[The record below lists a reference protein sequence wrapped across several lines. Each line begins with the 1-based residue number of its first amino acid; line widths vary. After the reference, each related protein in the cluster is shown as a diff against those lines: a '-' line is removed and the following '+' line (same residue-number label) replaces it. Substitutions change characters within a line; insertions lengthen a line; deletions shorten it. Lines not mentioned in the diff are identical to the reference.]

1 MHSGITRSPSTSPM
15 WTGQPP
21 RLAPWSFSELRVP
34 SGSSPG
40 HTGRACRPPSADGK
54 LALPLF
60 LPNTLQYGLSVEPA
74 QWAKAHFF
82 VGFGTFSNMQQE
94 AVASKIEEIAQRV
107 AASEGLEIVQVEVK
121 GGGGQRLVRIAIDKP
136 AGVTHADCELVSHQ
150 VGTILD
156 VEDVVP
162 DGRYTLEVSSPGVER
177 KLFKPQDYQRFQGK
191 KAKISLRD
199 PVEGRRNW
207 EGTLAGFADGC
218 VTLETEPGKART
230 FPLEQIQ
237 KANLKFEW

>member
-1 MHSGITRSPSTSPM
+1 M
-15 WTGQPP
+15 
-21 RLAPWSFSELRVP
+21 
-34 SGSSPG
+34 
-40 HTGRACRPPSADGK
+40 
-54 LALPLF
+54 
-60 LPNTLQYGLSVEPA
+60 
-74 QWAKAHFF
+74 
-82 VGFGTFSNMQQE
+82 QE
-94 AVASKIEEIAQRV
+94 AMASKIEEIAQRV
-107 AASEGLEIVQVEVK
+107 AESEGLEIVEVEVK

-162 DGRYTLEVSSPGVER
+162 DGRYTLEVSSPGLER
-177 KLFKPQDYQRFQGK
+177 KLSKPQDFQRFQGK

-199 PVEGRRNW
+199 PVEGRRSW

-218 VTLETEPGKART
+218 VALETEPGKTRT
-230 FPLEQIQ
+230 FPLQDIQ